1 MEFSDTGSRLIALPK
16 FARAGDRLSYI
27 DTAAFWLFLAGL
39 AWVPLWY
46 GGNVP
51 VAWGLNAILF
61 PGLAIL
67 YEASI
72 ALPGRRHP
80 VGLRTLTVPAILFGA
95 VILWIAFQTATWAPA
110 AFANP
115 IWSMAAGALGQPVAA
130 SISVNRDLTE
140 LALVRLVT
148 AASVFW
154 LALQLCRDG
163 ARANRLI
170 AGFAAIAAGYAA
182 YGIIAARTGQLGWQA
197 IARLDGR
204 VTSTFV
210 NENSYATYAGMG
222 LIAACGLLIR
232 AYQRVAIE
240 GGSWRLR
247 LAGLIEVSG
256 SGAAWLIGAA
266 FVSLVALLLTGSR
279 GGVLAT
285 GAGLALVGALVL
297 GRDWRQRRRRPVG
310 AIMVLLAM
318 LVATVFTFG
327 DVFARHLDSAG
338 LADSNRLAVFVLTLR
353 SILDAPLFGFGYGT
367 FSDVFPLYRDQS
379 ISLQGAWLQAHD
391 SYIEQLQGLGL
402 VFGGMLIAALAV
414 LALRCWRGAI
424 QRQENATI
432 PQVAVGAACLV
443 GLHATADFSL
453 QIQAVT
459 LTFMAILGAGVGQAM
474 SSRFDSGD

>member
-1 MEFSDTGSRLIALPK
+1 MEFLDTGAQLTALPT
-16 FARAGDRLSYI
+16 FGRATDRLAAV
-27 DTAAFWLFLAGL
+27 DTAIFWLFLVGL

-51 VAWGLNAILF
+51 LAWGTNAMLF

-72 ALPGRRHP
+72 ALPGRRHA
-80 VGLRTLTVPAILFGA
+80 VGLRVVALPAALFGA
-95 VILWIAFQTATWAPA
+95 VILWIGFQTATWAPA

-115 IWSMAAGALGQPVAA
+115 IWGMAADALGQPLAA

-170 AGFAAIAAGYAA
+170 AGLAVIAAGYAA
-182 YGIIAARTGQLGWQA
+182 YGIIAARTGQLGWQE
-197 IARLDGR
+197 IPTLDGR

-222 LIAACGLLIR
+222 LIAASGLLIR
-232 AYQRVAIE
+232 CYQRGATE

-247 LAGLIEVSG
+247 LAAFIEISG
-256 SGAAWLIGAA
+256 REAAWSIGAA
-266 FVSLVALLLTGSR
+266 FVGIAALLLTGSR

-285 GAGLALVGALVL
+285 GAGLGVVGVLAL
-297 GRDWRQRRRRPVG
+297 RRSRQHRRRPVG
-310 AIMVLLAM
+310 AIVLILG
-318 LVATVFTFG
+318 LVSATLVLFG
-327 DVFARHLDSAG
+327 NIVAHSLGTSG
-338 LADSNRLAVFVLTLR
+338 LADSNRVAVLVLTAR
-353 SILDAPLFGFGYGT
+353 SILDAPLLGFGYGT

-402 VFGGMLIAALAV
+402 AFGGMLIAALAL

-424 QRQENATI
+424 QRQENAAI
-432 PQVAVGAACLV
+432 PQVAAGAACLV
-443 GLHATADFSL
+443 GLHAAADFSI

-459 LTFMAILGAGVGQAM
+459 LTFMAILGAGVAQAM
-474 SSRFDSGD
+474 SSRVDSGD